1 MKPKASDVQS
11 AQQVPDTTTKLP
23 ATIDRKAV
31 RKTAAKAGRV
41 TGKLAIAC
49 RRIVHEGE
57 ELDEA
62 AHAAGLT
69 TRTLRLALA
78 KPHVIAWVKAEREVF
93 RAYVSSQIIH
103 RAKQIIDHGRN
114 ENARVAA
121 MKFVEQIG
129 DDAPAS
135 SAQSAPGMVIVV
147 VNQAP
152 GASVSATVEHKP
164 MQIIDNAT
172 GLNRE

>member
-1 MKPKASDVQS
+1 VKPKASDVQS

-23 ATIDRKAV
+23 AAIDRKAV

-62 AHAAGLT
+62 AHAADLT

-93 RAYVSSQIIH
+93 RAYVSAQNIH
-103 RAKQIIDHGRN
+103 HAKKMRDTSG
-114 ENARVAA
+114 NAMAKLGA
-121 MKFVEQIG
+121 MKLIEQIG